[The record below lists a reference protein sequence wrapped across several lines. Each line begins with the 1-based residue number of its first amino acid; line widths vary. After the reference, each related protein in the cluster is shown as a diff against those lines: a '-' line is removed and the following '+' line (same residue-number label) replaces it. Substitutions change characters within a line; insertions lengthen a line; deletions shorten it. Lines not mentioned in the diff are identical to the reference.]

1 MKARRVL
8 ICRVGAMGDVL
19 HALPA
24 VAALRR
30 ERPDWRIGW
39 AVDPRWAP
47 LLVNGE
53 GHGPVVECVHLVE
66 TRLWSAAPLSTTT
79 LRSILSLRRELRA
92 ENYDLALD
100 MQGTLRSAVIARMS
114 GAPARAG
121 YSDPRES
128 LATSFYT
135 QRFERTAAH
144 VVEQGAELLGNAC
157 GIVLQP
163 STAVLAVDLPRE
175 AWADRW
181 AADLIAELPPDRR
194 VCVLAPGAGWGA
206 KRWPPERF
214 GALAQQ
220 LRSFSFSVLVN
231 APRKD
236 DPLVAQVV
244 AASAGAARI
253 IVCNVTGLI
262 ALLRRTAL
270 LVGGDS
276 GPMHLAAALGVPLVA
291 LFGPTDPAR
300 NGPWGPGPKI
310 VLRGPAS
317 VTSYRRRDDVDPGL
331 ANLGVEAVLTAVS
344 RLI

>member
-1 MKARRVL
+1 MTPRRVL

-30 ERPDWRIGW
+30 QRPDWRIGW

-47 LLVNGE
+47 LLADGE
-53 GHGPVVECVHLVE
+53 GNGIAVQRVHLVE
-66 TRLWSAAPLSTTT
+66 TKLWSKSPLSMAT
-79 LRSILSLRRELRA
+79 LRSIRGLRSDVLA
-92 ENYDLALD
+92 ENYDLAVD
-100 MQGTLRSAVIARMS
+100 MQGTLRSAVIARLS
-114 GAPARAG
+114 GAPSRAG

-135 QRFERTAAH
+135 QRLQRTAAH
-144 VVEQGAELLGNAC
+144 VVDQGVGLLSEAC
-157 GIVLQP
+157 GVELDP
-163 STAVLAVDLPRE
+163 GAVPLPHE
-175 AWADRW
+175 PWADHW
-181 AADLIAELPPDRR
+181 AADLIAELPPGHR

-220 LRSFSFSVLVN
+220 LQMMGFTVMVN

-236 DPLVAQVV
+236 DPLAAKVV
-244 AASAGAARI
+244 AASASAARI
-253 IVCNVTGLI
+253 VVCNVTGII
-262 ALLRRTAL
+262 ALLRRTSL

-276 GPMHLAAALGVPLVA
+276 GPLHLAAALAVPLVA
-291 LFGPTDPAR
+291 LFGPTNPAR

-310 VLRGPAS
+310 VLRDPAS
-317 VTSYRRRDDVDPGL
+317 VTSYKRRDEVDPGL
-331 ANLGVEAVLTAVS
+331 ANLNVEAVLNAVS
-344 RLI
+344 QLI

>member
-1 MKARRVL
+1 MKPKHVL
-8 ICRVGAMGDVL
+8 ISRVGAMGDVL

-30 ERPDWRIGW
+30 AQPEWLIGW

-47 LLVNGE
+47 LLVDGE
-53 GHGPVVECVHLVE
+53 GSGPLVDRVHLVE
-66 TRLWSAAPLSTTT
+66 TKLWSRAPLSMAT
-79 LRSILSLRRELRA
+79 LRSIRRLRGELRA
-92 ENYDLALD
+92 ESYDLAVD
-100 MQGTLRSAVIARMS
+100 MQGTLRSAVIARMT
-114 GAPARAG
+114 GAPARVG

-135 QRFERTAAH
+135 QKCGRRATH
-144 VVEQGAELLGNAC
+144 VVDQGADLLGEAC
-157 GIVLQP
+157 GVELQP
-163 STAVLAVDLPRE
+163 GAVVLPRE
-175 AWADRW
+175 AWADNW
-181 AADLIAELPPDRR
+181 AADLIADLSPGRR

-206 KRWPPERF
+206 KRWPLERF

-220 LRSFSFSVLVN
+220 LQSMGLTVMVN
-231 APRKD
+231 APRID
-236 DPLVAQVV
+236 NSLAAQVV

-253 IVCNVTGLI
+253 VVCNVTGLI

-291 LFGPTDPAR
+291 LFGPTTAAR

-310 VLRGPAS
+310 VLRDAAS
-317 VTSYRRRDDVDPGL
+317 DTTYKRNDALDPGL
-331 ANLGVEAVLTAVS
+331 ANLSVEAVLNAVS
-344 RLI
+344 QLI